1 MQPKPVIV
9 TRFVADVA
17 DEALVAPCDTRDAP
31 WRLNGELLEALGIT
45 KRQRNDCAAQV
56 DALRR
61 QRAEAIERARLATLA
76 AEASE

>member
-1 MQPKPVIV
+1 MIV
-9 TRFVADVA
+9 TRLVADVA

-31 WRLNGELLEALGIT
+31 WTLNGELLEALGIT

-61 QRAEAIERARLATLA
+61 QRSEALERARLANEA
-76 AEASE
+76 AQSSE